1 MHPVHKGFALSA
13 LAGVFAIGSAAMAS
27 SVIPEPVAIPWQ
39 SGNAAF
45 ECQEATYT
53 TGVSYAYSFKIDN
66 WNSAIDGPHTATF
79 GDGHT
84 NTITISNNDGTYF
97 NWTALNQMGVVIVKG
112 GKAAS
117 IFEYERPV
125 SMDAGLVSPNNASG
139 KPAAV
144 SHATFCWNANAD
156 AGAPPPNL
164 VVTDSDSD
172 GITDN
177 LDAFPLDSE
186 RVARRFYPNG
196 SDYGYLAFEDNWPK
210 KGDFDMN
217 DLVVAYRAME
227 TLNARNEV
235 TNLKLVYEIAARG
248 AANDNAFAVH
258 LPGVARDAINP
269 ALTTL
274 KIQDQASVPLPTE
287 SGQSEAVFILITS
300 VNAVTKTGLKW
311 PCGFFNTVNKCPR
324 SEPVLLVA
332 DIHFQR
338 PLSRAQ
344 LGAAPYNPFIYPNRY
359 AGRGQE
365 IHLVDHPP
373 TAKANPSLFGTED
386 DRSNPAEGR
395 YYRTA
400 DNLPWALDVPETW
413 RHPAEWNDV
422 TNAYSTFATWTS
434 SGGVTAANWYVST
447 VNQGLVFQP

>member
-13 LAGVFAIGSAAMAS
+13 LAGVFAVGSAAMAS
-27 SVIPEPVAIPWQ
+27 SVIPEPVAIPWK

-53 TGVSYAYSFKIDN
+53 TGVPYTYSFKIDN
-66 WNSAIDGPHTATF
+66 WSSAIGGDYTATF
-79 GDGHT
+79 GDGQT

-97 NWTALNQMGVVIVKG
+97 NWTASNKVGVVIVKG

-117 IFEYERPV
+117 IFEYENPA
-125 SMDAGLVSPNNASG
+125 SMDAGMVSPNNASG

-144 SHATFCWNANAD
+144 SHATFCWNADSSA
-156 AGAPPPNL
+156 APPAPTT
-164 VVTDSDSD
+164 VVDSD
-172 GITDN
+172 GDGIADN
-177 LDAFPLDSE
+177 LDAFPFDPE
-186 RVARRFYPNG
+186 RVAQRFYPNG
-196 SDYGYLAFEDNWPK
+196 SDYGYLAFEDNWPR

-217 DLVVAYRAME
+217 DLVVAYRAIE
-227 TLNARNEV
+227 TLNTRNEI
-235 TNLKLVYEIAARG
+235 TDLKLVYEITARG

-269 ALTTL
+269 TLTTL
-274 KIQDQASVPLPTE
+274 RIRDQAPVALPPE
-287 SGQSEAVFILITS
+287 SGQTDAVFILTTS
-300 VNAVTKTGLKW
+300 VNTLTRTGLKW

-344 LGAAPYNPFIYPNRY
+344 LGAAPYNPFIYPNCY

-373 TAKANPSLFGTED
+373 TAKADPSLFGTGD
-386 DRSNPAEGR
+386 DRSNPAQGR

-422 TNAYSTFATWTS
+422 TNAYPDFATWTS
-434 SGGVTAANWYVST
+434 SSGVTATSWYVST
-447 VNQGLVFQP
+447 ANQGLVFQP